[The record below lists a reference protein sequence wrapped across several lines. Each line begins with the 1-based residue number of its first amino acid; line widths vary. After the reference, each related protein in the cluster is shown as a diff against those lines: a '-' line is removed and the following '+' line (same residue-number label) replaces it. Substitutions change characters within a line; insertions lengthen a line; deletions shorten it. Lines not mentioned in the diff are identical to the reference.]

1 MMKEDK
7 LLKRF
12 WDNFKF
18 PLLAILLGFIVGA
31 IFIVASDNSPVVAY
45 KALFEG
51 SLGGISKFGET
62 LYKTTPILF
71 TGLSI
76 AVAFRTGLF
85 NIGAEGQY
93 IMGTISAIAAGWYFQ
108 ALPKYLLITVII
120 LSGAIA
126 GALWASIAG
135 YLKAKIG
142 VHEVIT
148 TIMLNYTALHLTNY
162 IVKAVLNPQV
172 LEGTVKQAHTVQLP
186 DHARLAK
193 LSEFLPQFGYSSAHT
208 GIFIGLAAAFVIY
221 IILFKTTL
229 GYELRSV
236 GNSPDAAEYGG
247 ISKVKNIILAMAISG
262 ALSGMAGAVQVSG
275 LLYKVTQTPAM
286 PGYGFD
292 GIAVALV
299 GQIHPI
305 GIIFSALLFGI
316 LSNGARKMQIAGI
329 PREVIGIIQ
338 GVIIVF
344 VAADQ
349 LFKILEKRKKA
360 KEMKLK
366 EMAEV
371 EEMNNNKTG
380 EGDEQ

>member
-1 MMKEDK
+1 MMKNDK
-7 LLKRF
+7 MIKRF
-12 WDNFKF
+12 WDNFRF
-18 PLLAILLGFIVGA
+18 PLLAIILGFMVGA
-31 IFIVASDNSPVVAY
+31 IFIAASNNSPVVAY

-51 SLGGISKFGET
+51 SLGGVAKFGET

-93 IMGTISAIAAGWYFQ
+93 IIGTISAVAAGWYFQ
-108 ALPKYLLITVII
+108 ALPHYLLLTVII

-135 YLKAKIG
+135 FLKAKIG

-162 IVKAVLNPQV
+162 IVKAILNPQV
-172 LEGTVKQAHTVQLP
+172 LEGTVKQAHTVKLA
-186 DHARLAK
+186 DHAKLAK
-193 LSEFLPQFGYSSAHT
+193 LSEFIPQFGYSSAHT
-208 GIFIGLAAAFVIY
+208 GIFLALIAAFVVY
-221 IILFKTTL
+221 VILFKTTL

-247 ISKVKNIILAMAISG
+247 INKVKNIILAMAISG
-262 ALSGMAGAVQVSG
+262 ALSGMAGAIQISG

-349 LFKILEKRKKA
+349 IFRIMEKRKKA

-371 EEMNNNKTG
+371 EEINNNKTG
-380 EGDEQ
+380 ESDEQ

>member
-236 GNSPDAAEYGG
+236 GNSPDAAG

-371 EEMNNNKTG
+371 EEMNNNKTR
-380 EGDEQ
+380 EDDEQ